1 MGEYAEMAIER
12 EMDLECLFK
21 AEKDFSVW
29 KCRDG
34 RFMKLTDM
42 TDRHLANTV
51 EMLRRKSARARVF
64 NGYIVA
70 MEVELVRRATQ
81 TPIKVPISEVR
92 RCAGVGDDEEGLRP
106 QDGIIN
112 Q

>member
-12 EMDLECLFK
+12 EMDLECPFK

-42 TDRHLANTV
+42 ADSHLANTV
-51 EMLRRKSARARVF
+51 AMLRRKSAHVF
-64 NGYIVA
+64 NGHIVA
-70 MEVELVRRATQ
+70 MDAELARRTPSNAEVTGAPHHETN
-81 TPIKVPISEVR
+81 KE
-92 RCAGVGDDEEGLRP
+92 
-106 QDGIIN
+106 
-112 Q
+112 